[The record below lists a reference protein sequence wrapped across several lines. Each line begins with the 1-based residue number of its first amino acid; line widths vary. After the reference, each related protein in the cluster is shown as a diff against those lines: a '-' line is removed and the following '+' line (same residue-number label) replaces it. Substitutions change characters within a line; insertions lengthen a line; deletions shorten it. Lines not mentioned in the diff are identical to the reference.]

1 MLVLINVV
9 LFGASLS
16 AENIDQNVSSAILY
30 IMFAI
35 AYYVT
40 TSTCL
45 FGANALKRK
54 ACNQSVLAESAANG
68 QHQSLVTNKEGKTEL
83 TITTPGDNF
92 VPPSSNSK
100 SAVANTKNVSKKQ
113 QVSGK
118 RGNDTRKSG
127 VSSSSSGISSVH
139 LSNQA
144 SADKKASNANT
155 PVAQL
160 AHLKNR

>member
-45 FGANALKRK
+45 FGANALKRR

-68 QHQSLVTNKEGKTEL
+68 QHQSLVANKEGKADL

-118 RGNDTRKSG
+118 RGNDTRKTG
-127 VSSSSSGISSVH
+127 VSSSSGISSVH

-144 SADKKASNANT
+144 VADKKASNANT

>member
-54 ACNQSVLAESAANG
+54 AYNHSVLADSAANG
-68 QHQSLVTNKEGKTEL
+68 QHQSLVANKEGKTGEF
-83 TITTPGDNF
+83 TIATPGDNF
-92 VPPSSNSK
+92 VPPSSNGK
-100 SAVANTKNVSKKQ
+100 SAVGNSKNVSKKQ

-118 RGNDTRKSG
+118 RGNDTRKTGPSN
-127 VSSSSSGISSVH
+127 SSSSGISSVH
-139 LSNQA
+139 LSN
-144 SADKKASNANT
+144 
-155 PVAQL
+155 
-160 AHLKNR
+160 